1 LMEAD
6 CDEVAEVEAER
17 LPVREVSSE
26 ETSPRTPMVLMYRVS
41 PCRHSLQT
49 RLPRSVEDE
58 TVDCEIEERSSR
70 LLRAER
76 MVAPGRWGVRTAQA
90 ALGGESMLLGEMGRS
105 NEEGC
110 IILGLLSGCRMSR
123 ALSSAD
129 DCEGSPPRGMPAMSC
144 DAADAGERGGGRAVH
159 ASMAA

>member
-1 LMEAD
+1 MEAD

-26 ETSPRTPMVLMYRVS
+26 ETSPWTPIALMYRVS
-41 PCRHSLQT
+41 PCRHCLQT

-58 TVDCEIEERSSR
+58 TVDCETEEKSSR

-90 ALGGESMLLGEMGRS
+90 ALGGESMLLGETGRS
-105 NEEGC
+105 NGGGC
-110 IILGLLSGCRMSR
+110 IILGLLSGCRISR

-129 DCEGSPPRGMPAMSC
+129 DCEGSPLRDMQAMSC
-144 DAADAGERGGGRAVH
+144 EAADAGDRGGGRAVH